1 MNPKEQAEELAA
13 RTLEGTRERL
23 DALAGLPT
31 AEHVEVFDSLHR
43 ELSAV
48 LGALDQGPAQQP
60 PVS

>member
-23 DALAGLPT
+23 AGLGGLPT

-48 LGALDQGPAQQP
+48 LGALDQDPAQRP